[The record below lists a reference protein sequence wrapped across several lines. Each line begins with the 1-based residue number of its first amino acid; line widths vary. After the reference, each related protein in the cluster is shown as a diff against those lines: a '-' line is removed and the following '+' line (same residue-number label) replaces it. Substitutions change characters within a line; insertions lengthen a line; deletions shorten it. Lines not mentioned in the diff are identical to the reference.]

1 MDSKIELSKKK
12 ILDLENVKSQ
22 LHAFSL
28 FQEKEILL
36 LTKFLVTNTYNIMT
50 RI

>member
-1 MDSKIELSKKK
+1 MDSKIEQFSKKK

-22 LHAFSL
+22 LFSL
-28 FQEKEILL
+28 FQKEKVL

>member
-1 MDSKIELSKKK
+1 MDSKINKLSKKK

-28 FQEKEILL
+28 FQEGNIIINKISG
-36 LTKFLVTNTYNIMT
+36 NTYNIMT